1 MNLNKLRDQIHA
13 NAASKGFWDNNPSDQ
28 HFLMLVITELSEAV
42 EADRKGRRADI
53 QDYKLL
59 SKASIERTGNQD
71 YFNEVSFCY
80 HIKDSVE
87 DELADTFIRLLDLFG
102 AREVYLNEDA
112 FDLKTIEEYAAT
124 YQGKSFTESVYH
136 IVRFISATSRSIET
150 SAVTPE
156 IMLLEILGFAKHLD
170 IDLMWHVEQKIKYNQ
185 SRGRM
190 HGKKY

>member
-1 MNLNKLRDQIHA
+1 M
-13 NAASKGFWDNNPSDQ
+13 
-28 HFLMLVITELSEAV
+28 
-42 EADRKGRRADI
+42 
-53 QDYKLL
+53 
-59 SKASIERTGNQD
+59 SKASIERTGNQY

-80 HIKDSVE
+80 YIKDSVE
-87 DELADTFIRLLDLFG
+87 DELADSFIRLLDLFG
-102 AREVYLNEDA
+102 AREVYLDEDV

-136 IVRFISATSRSIET
+136 IVRFICATSRSIET

-156 IMLLEILGFAKHLD
+156 IMLLEILGFAKHLN

-185 SRGRM
+185 SREYL